1 MTKHI
6 KKIALKHI
14 PKTPGTLPMIAML
27 AALGV
32 SSLTYTVTV
41 HADTATSTRS
51 TGVHMQKGK
60 RGAGE
65 RHQQVSSVTTLHAR
79 PAAAGVIQSV
89 SGYVVTVQ
97 DRENKLYTI
106 DVSAATILK
115 GGRGQASTTIAVT
128 DLKVGDM
135 FGAKGTLTGTHV
147 IATQAMTSPQHAFMK
162 KLYTKSTA
170 RK

>member
-6 KKIALKHI
+6 KKISLRHI
-14 PKTPGTLPMIAML
+14 PKTSRTLPMIAML

-41 HADTATSTRS
+41 TADTAATTRT
-51 TGVHMQKGK
+51 TGIHMQKGK
-60 RGAGE
+60 RGGGE
-65 RHQQVSSVTTLHAR
+65 RHQHGPSTELLREKPV
-79 PAAAGVIQSV
+79 AAGVIQSV
-89 SGYVVTVQ
+89 SGSIVTVR
-97 DRENKLYTI
+97 DRESKLYTV
-106 DVSAATILK
+106 DVSNATILK

-162 KLYTKSTA
+162 KLHTKGA
-170 RK
+170 VGK